1 MKTRYGTTKPV
12 RMALKGAFLGLF
24 GAVAVIVAAS
34 AIVWPLWY
42 LATAHT
48 SIYTVL
54 MLVAIAG
61 GLASVAWVRIKRHKA
76 DSANVSI
83 GS

>member
-1 MKTRYGTTKPV
+1 
-12 RMALKGAFLGLF
+12 MALKGAFLGLL
-24 GAVAVIVAAS
+24 GAAMVIVVAS
-34 AIVWPLWY
+34 AVVWPLWY

-48 SIYTVL
+48 RTYTFL

-61 GLASVAWVRIKRHKA
+61 GLVAVAWVRIKRHKA